1 VSKCIAKGAEASLFL
16 EEWYG
21 HQVIRKHR
29 LPKAYRFPQLDLLI
43 RNERTLREARL
54 LSAARSAGV
63 STPILYC
70 VNPETATIIMEYV
83 SGERLKE
90 LIPTISARQQRKLFQ
105 HVGMAV
111 GRLHY
116 HNLTHGDL
124 TTSNLL
130 LHSPNRV
137 YFVDF
142 GLGSITRNIEDYGTD
157 LHLLRRALL
166 SAHFPVWKDCY
177 QAFIKGYEKTY
188 GVEASAVFQKVLAI
202 ESRGRYI
209 TERIR

>member
-1 VSKCIAKGAEASLFL
+1 MSQCVAKGAEASLFL

-29 LPKAYRFPQLDLLI
+29 LPKAYRFPQLDNSI
-43 RNERTLREARL
+43 RNERTIREARL

-63 STPILYC
+63 PTPIIYWI
-70 VNPETATIIMEYV
+70 NPETATIIMEYIN
-83 SGERLKE
+83 GQRLKE
-90 LIPTISARQQRKLFQ
+90 LIPIISARQRRQLFQ
-105 HVGMAV
+105 QVGKAV
-111 GRLHY
+111 GRLH
-116 HNLTHGDL
+116 HHALAHGDL

-130 LHSPNRV
+130 LHPQNRV
-137 YFVDF
+137 YFIDF
-142 GLGSITRNIEDYGTD
+142 GLSSITRNIEDYGTD

-166 SAHFPVWKDCY
+166 STHFPIWEDCFR
-177 QAFIKGYEKTY
+177 AFTKGYEQTY
-188 GVEASAVFQKVLAI
+188 GPEASAVFQKVRAI